1 MLFELNEYVDCLM
14 SILTAEKVFRDPV
27 RQHMIDCSVKWSV
40 EFTSQNA
47 YIGLTLRYSPQLTT
61 MNIIIN
67 IINTCN

>member
-40 EFTSQNA
+40 EFTSQKA
-47 YIGLTLRYSPQLTT
+47 YIGLTLR
-61 MNIIIN
+61 
-67 IINTCN
+67 

>member
-40 EFTSQNA
+40 EFTSHNA
-47 YIGLTLRYSPQLTT
+47 YIGLTLR
-61 MNIIIN
+61 
-67 IINTCN
+67 

>member
-1 MLFELNEYVDCLM
+1 MTNFVITIYRTIGLTMLFELNEYVDCLM

-47 YIGLTLRYSPQLTT
+47 YIGLTLR
-61 MNIIIN
+61 
-67 IINTCN
+67 